1 MQQHWFPLSDVSD
14 VNQLA
19 STHKLSCL
27 LSQGLL
33 RRYRLTISHLEKQ
46 LSDHQNVDEAFTSQ
60 LKHTIEGLKSENA
73 SLLEENEKIV
83 VELEETRKKFSE
95 AVAVHTEVS
104 SQAVFS
110 ESEKLKVIQMI
121 SLLEHINGF
130 NSYLPWMQ
138 IDN

>member
-1 MQQHWFPLSDVSD
+1 M
-14 VNQLA
+14 
-19 STHKLSCL
+19 
-27 LSQGLL
+27 
-33 RRYRLTISHLEKQ
+33 EKQ
-46 LSDHQNVDEAFTSQ
+46 LSDHQNVDEAFISQ

-110 ESEKLKVIQMI
+110 ESEKLKVIQI
-121 SLLEHINGF
+121 IPLLK
-130 NSYLPWMQ
+130 
-138 IDN
+138 